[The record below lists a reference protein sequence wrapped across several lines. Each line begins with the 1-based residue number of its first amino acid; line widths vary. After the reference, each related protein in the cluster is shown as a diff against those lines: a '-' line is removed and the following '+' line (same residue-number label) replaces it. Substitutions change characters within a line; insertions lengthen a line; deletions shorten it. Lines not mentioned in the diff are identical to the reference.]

1 MSADKQKGRV
11 IFHID
16 MNSFYASVEMAYDP
30 SLKGRP
36 LAIAGNA
43 KERKGIVV
51 TCSYEARARGVKPPM
66 PLWEAKRLCP
76 ELIVKPL
83 LENITYAPVHV
94 KKESKQAIRKMRCGM
109 FMRSKG
115 EEQCQL
121 CHI

>member
-1 MSADKQKGRV
+1 
-11 IFHID
+11 

-66 PLWEAKRLCP
+66 PLWEAKRLKFLDLGNLPCGDS
-76 ELIVKPL
+76 LSAGIISFYADKL
-83 LENITYAPVHV
+83 LCVNLHLRTEGVRTT
-94 KKESKQAIRKMRCGM
+94 ECD
-109 FMRSKG
+109 
-115 EEQCQL
+115 EETRINSIGQYDL
-121 CHI
+121 L